1 MLKKL
6 KKLRVDD
13 EHFLEFGI
21 NNDGDFVLIEEYSNT
36 KYLEQ
41 SPDILEVSWYV
52 KILIKK
58 IEWNFRDLGRLKF
71 FKNLREHVKRHYQYF
86 KSGFVTQTQIELNPD
101 GDCTFSYYYEKCLQ
115 EDNIRYVKTF
125 MSN

>member
-41 SPDILEVSWYV
+41 SSDMIELSWYV

-58 IEWNFRDLGRLKF
+58 SHWDFQDLKRLKF
-71 FKNLREHVKRHYQYF
+71 FKNLREHAKRHYQYH

-101 GDCTFSYYYEKCLQ
+101 DDCTFSYYYEKCLQ
-115 EDNIRYVKTF
+115 EDNISYTKTF